1 MIFRLTHHIYVYL
14 NVIYNSYFSSFLV
27 YMHNNSVR
35 ILSLLS
41 ISCFGSRIS
50 MFNTVFF
57 KNSSWY
63 STCNFYFMPSFLRI
77 SGFMSLLSINPCKTS
92 VTTNISTRM
101 LPILDWILMFL
112 INISVWFVTIY
123 THRLL
128 KLISER
134 SEFIR
139 VCERV
144 RV

>member
-1 MIFRLTHHIYVYL
+1 
-14 NVIYNSYFSSFLV
+14 
-27 YMHNNSVR
+27 
-35 ILSLLS
+35 
-41 ISCFGSRIS
+41 
-50 MFNTVFF
+50 
-57 KNSSWY
+57 
-63 STCNFYFMPSFLRI
+63 MPSFLRI